1 MPKRT
6 SLKDADMLVF
16 LLTAFGSRLTAMRNI
31 NRYYPYRFTLILWLK
46 YRSAEAKKLSKS

>member
-16 LLTAFGSRLTAMRNI
+16 SLTAFASRPTAMRDI
-31 NRYYPYRFTLILWLK
+31 NQYYSNSFTLKLRLK
-46 YRSAEAKKLSKS
+46 YRSAEAKKLSKL